1 MDSSPFRIRNR
12 FKPGE
17 RAGIVVGP
25 LLHHRSEVEGN
36 MNCKS
41 EISRREMLSAA
52 ADQLQS
58 ALALLDCAEAPAQIG
73 AHVDLASHQLKAAL
87 ESYFSTRAVL
97 H

>member
-1 MDSSPFRIRNR
+1 
-12 FKPGE
+12 
-17 RAGIVVGP
+17 
-25 LLHHRSEVEGN
+25 

-87 ESYFSTRAVL
+87 EI
-97 H
+97 